1 MPMAFA
7 GGDLVTNLKEF
18 GDAPVRTVSCVG
30 AQGSGKST
38 LMRTMFGQGASNLAL
53 LEARSSA
60 AYVPETNEFEV
71 GAGQAM
77 VSLAVSDA
85 TIYNVL
91 VHDLHRPDAMSD
103 VQVRRRPPYIKLGL
117 VPQHGHYVNQNT
129 AAAASGVVL
138 QAASVQQRFGR
149 ITAVDTWGR
158 KMMLLARPAHLWET
172 LFKNALPP
180 KHRPSAVVSLCL
192 LQFGRQAHTL
202 TVLHPPH
209 HLVGDGCIP
218 IHMHLYEPGAP
229 RWCNGAECF

>member
-7 GGDLVTNLKEF
+7 GGDLVTNLKES

-38 LMRTMFGQGASNLAL
+38 LMRTMFGQGASDLAL

-91 VHDLHRPDAMSD
+91 VHDLRRPEAMSD
-103 VQVRRRPPYIKLGL
+103 VQVRRRPPYIKLG
-117 VPQHGHYVNQNT
+117 
-129 AAAASGVVL
+129 
-138 QAASVQQRFGR
+138 
-149 ITAVDTWGR
+149 
-158 KMMLLARPAHLWET
+158 
-172 LFKNALPP
+172 
-180 KHRPSAVVSLCL
+180 
-192 LQFGRQAHTL
+192 
-202 TVLHPPH
+202 
-209 HLVGDGCIP
+209 
-218 IHMHLYEPGAP
+218 
-229 RWCNGAECF
+229 

>member
-91 VHDLHRPDAMSD
+91 VHDLRRPEAMSD

-117 VPQHGHYVNQNT
+117 VHKPGT
-129 AAAASGVVL
+129 AGRFCAARS
-138 QAASVQQRFGR
+138 Q
-149 ITAVDTWGR
+149 
-158 KMMLLARPAHLWET
+158 LAG
-172 LFKNALPP
+172 K
-180 KHRPSAVVSLCL
+180 V
-192 LQFGRQAHTL
+192 
-202 TVLHPPH
+202 
-209 HLVGDGCIP
+209 
-218 IHMHLYEPGAP
+218 
-229 RWCNGAECF
+229 

>member
-18 GDAPVRTVSCVG
+18 GEEPVRTVSCVG

-60 AYVPETNEFEV
+60 AYVPETNEFEM

-91 VHDLHRPDAMSD
+91 VHDLRRPDAMSD
-103 VQVRRRPPYIKLGL
+103 VQVRHPYIKLGDFAPNNGL
-117 VPQHGHYVNQNT
+117 HLYCV
-129 AAAASGVVL
+129 SK
-138 QAASVQQRFGR
+138 QAASAAAKSFG
-149 ITAVDTWGR
+149 
-158 KMMLLARPAHLWET
+158 
-172 LFKNALPP
+172 
-180 KHRPSAVVSLCL
+180 
-192 LQFGRQAHTL
+192 
-202 TVLHPPH
+202 PH
-209 HLVGDGCIP
+209 HYCG
-218 IHMHLYEPGAP
+218 MF
-229 RWCNGAECF
+229 GAETRCCCSGRRAL